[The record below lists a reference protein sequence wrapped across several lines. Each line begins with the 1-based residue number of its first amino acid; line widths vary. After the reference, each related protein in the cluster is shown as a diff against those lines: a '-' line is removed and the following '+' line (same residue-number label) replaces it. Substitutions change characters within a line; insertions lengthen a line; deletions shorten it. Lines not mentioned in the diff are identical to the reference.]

1 MLQAE
6 TGRAEAEL
14 RQTGLQV
21 IIYNM
26 DEKVHLKENLA
37 YARKLQR
44 LRQYELAERIGV
56 RPNTI
61 SNYEKGVSM
70 PDFETLGKLKKVL
83 KVSADA
89 LVFAEPKLFQL
100 HVVSKKAQ
108 ELRALKDATRAAR
121 GSKFASI
128 HDERLLNSI
137 KRDWASLSKQAQ
149 VSIVKQLTGNVI
161 KKREKGSKT
170 PDAFP
175 KIVLKEIS
183 EMRLK
188 G

>member
-100 HVVSKKAQ
+100 HVVSKKA
-108 ELRALKDATRAAR
+108 
-121 GSKFASI
+121 
-128 HDERLLNSI
+128 
-137 KRDWASLSKQAQ
+137 
-149 VSIVKQLTGNVI
+149 
-161 KKREKGSKT
+161 
-170 PDAFP
+170 
-175 KIVLKEIS
+175 
-183 EMRLK
+183 
-188 G
+188 

>member
-1 MLQAE
+1 
-6 TGRAEAEL
+6 
-14 RQTGLQV
+14 
-21 IIYNM
+21 
-26 DEKVHLKENLA
+26 
-37 YARKLQR
+37 
-44 LRQYELAERIGV
+44 
-56 RPNTI
+56 
-61 SNYEKGVSM
+61 M

-108 ELRALKDATRAAR
+108 EIRALKVAVRAAR

-128 HDERLLNSI
+128 RDERLLNSI

-149 VSIVKQLTGNVI
+149 VSIVKQLTGNAI
-161 KKREKGSKT
+161 KKRKKGSKMS
-170 PDAFP
+170 DAFP
-175 KIVLKEIS
+175 KIVQKEIS
-183 EMRLK
+183 EMKLK